1 MTRAAEG
8 PSPAEVSTRALLDG
22 FATGDPLST
31 LPLGDLFQ
39 GLGKRS
45 FGMLLFVST
54 LPAFLP
60 VPGVAG
66 ALSGP
71 FVSLLGLQLLAG
83 RRQPWLPGFIARRGP
98 KRASMANFRDR
109 VAPWLLRLEAVT
121 HPRNAR
127 MLDHRLASAFT
138 GLQLVLLGLLLMLP
152 IPFTNYVFAGLILLY
167 AFALL
172 ERDGRLMAI
181 AWVAGITGGAV
192 IAVLSGSL
200 AAVVAQW
207 LERWFS

>member
-8 PSPAEVSTRALLDG
+8 PSPADVSTRALLDG

-71 FVSLLGLQLLAG
+71 FVALLGLQLLAG

-98 KRASMANFRDR
+98 KRAAMANFRDR